1 MFKQLMILFGLIFC
15 IQNLY
20 SQNITGTWE
29 GLMSD
34 EYFKLSVKQQGSQLC
49 GQTFDVVIDNK
60 KNYCKAYCTGQY
72 DKTLQIWYLKGIQFI
87 ENSGEHVLMTIKIW
101 KTDNVNSKI
110 MMANI
115 TTSDSP
121 LDFFG
126 LETGE
131 NLWIRKISNTP
142 QKLAKKLPVCFQK
155 QKTIPE
161 KKIQIKK
168 DNEEKKK
175 KIEPL
180 TIKKIPEQQL
190 SIKDSLHNITIP
202 TKADPSKVSDM
213 FLFTEM
219 NNRQNNVVSKLT
231 VNTPKIELKI
241 YDNGIV
247 DNDTVSIFF
256 DNKLIVSHQK
266 LTAIPIKIEL
276 DVSDSNKTYELV
288 MFAENLGSFPPN
300 TALVVVTAGKKRYEF
315 HSSANLNEN
324 AKLQFNYH
332 PSTD

>member
-1 MFKQLMILFGLIFC
+1 MLKQLIILFGLFFFIH
-15 IQNLY
+15 NSY

-34 EYFKLSVKQQGSQLC
+34 EYFKLSVVQQGNQLC

-72 DKTLQIWYLKGIQFI
+72 DKILEIWYLKGIQFI

-101 KTDNVNSKI
+101 KTPNADSKI

-126 LETGE
+126 METGD
-131 NLWIRKISNTP
+131 NFWIRKTSNYP
-142 QKLAKKLPVCFQK
+142 QKLAGKLPVCFQNP
-155 QKTIPE
+155 QTVPE
-161 KKIQIKK
+161 KKNSRGKSTTEKKTKIDTSNHKIIATKTIKK
-168 DNEEKKK
+168 DTLSS
-175 KIEPL
+175 IL
-180 TIKKIPEQQL
+180 TISKPDT
-190 SIKDSLHNITIP
+190 SIESNSALY
-202 TKADPSKVSDM
+202 A
-213 FLFTEM
+213 EM
-219 NNRQNNVVSKLT
+219 NHRQNNVVSKLI

-256 DNKLIVSHQK
+256 DNKLIVSRQK
-266 LTAIPIKIEL
+266 LSAVPIKIEL
-276 DVSDSNKTYELV
+276 AVSDTNKTYELV
-288 MFAENLGSFPPN
+288 MFAENLGSIPPN
-300 TALVVVTAGKKRYEF
+300 TALVVVTAGKKRYEL

-324 AKLQFNYH
+324 AKLQFNYQ
-332 PSTD
+332 PASD

>member
-1 MFKQLMILFGLIFC
+1 MIKQLLIWFVLFFC
-15 IQNLY
+15 IQKSY

-34 EYFKLSVKQQGSQLC
+34 EYFKLSVIQQGNQLC
-49 GQTFDVVIDNK
+49 GQSFDVVIDNK
-60 KNYCKAYCTGQY
+60 KNYCKAYCSGQY
-72 DKTLQIWYLKGIQFI
+72 DRTLEIWYLKGIQFI

-115 TTSDSP
+115 TTSDTP

-131 NLWIRKISNTP
+131 NFLIRKISNSP
-142 QKLAKKLPVCFQK
+142 QKLAGKLPVCFQN
-155 QKTIPE
+155 QLTIPE
-161 KKIQIKK
+161 NKNQKENSIAG
-168 DNEEKKK
+168 KKK
-175 KIEPL
+175 KIE
-180 TIKKIPEQQL
+180 IMNKKITEEQPT
-190 SIKDSLHNITIP
+190 IRDSLINITIP
-202 TKADPSKVSDM
+202 TKADTSKASDM

-219 NNRQNNVVSKLT
+219 KNRQNNVVSKLI
-231 VNTPKIELKI
+231 VNTPKIQLNI

-247 DNDTVSIFF
+247 DNDTVSLFF

-266 LTAIPIKIEL
+266 LSAVPVKIEL

-288 MFAENLGSFPPN
+288 MFAENLGSIPPN
-300 TALVVVTAGKKRYEF
+300 TALVVVTAGKKRYEL

-324 AKLQFNYH
+324 AKLQFNYQ
-332 PSTD
+332 PTSD

>member
-1 MFKQLMILFGLIFC
+1 MFKQLMILFLLIFC
-15 IQNLY
+15 THNLH

-34 EYFKLSVKQQGSQLC
+34 EYFKLSVIQQGNQLC

-60 KNYCKAYCTGQY
+60 KNYCKAYCSGQY
-72 DKTLQIWYLKGIQFI
+72 DKTLEIWYLKGIQFI
-87 ENSGEHVLMTIKIW
+87 ENSGEHILMTIKIW
-101 KTDNVNSKI
+101 KTPNADSKI

-131 NLWIRKISNTP
+131 NFWIRKISNSP
-142 QKLAKKLPVCFQK
+142 QKLAGKLPVCFQNQQIVPENK
-155 QKTIPE
+155 KLKEKSTTE
-161 KKIQIKK
+161 KKIKRDSSIQK
-168 DNEEKKK
+168 NNAPK
-175 KIEPL
+175 KINQDSLSKPL
-180 TIKKIPEQQL
+180 TISKPDT
-190 SIKDSLHNITIP
+190 SIE
-202 TKADPSKVSDM
+202 SKNA
-213 FLFTEM
+213 LFTEM
-219 NNRQNNVVSKLT
+219 NHRQNNVVSKLI

-266 LTAIPIKIEL
+266 LSAVPIKIEL
-276 DVSDSNKTYELV
+276 DVSDSNKTFELV
-288 MFAENLGSFPPN
+288 MFAENLGSIPPN
-300 TALVVVTAGKKRYEF
+300 TALVVVTAGKKRYEL

-324 AKLQFNYH
+324 AKLQFNYQ
-332 PSTD
+332 PISD

>member
-1 MFKQLMILFGLIFC
+1 MLKQLTIWLVCVIGFHQC
-15 IQNLY
+15 I
-20 SQNITGTWE
+20 SQNISGTWE

-34 EYFKLSVKQQGSQLC
+34 EYFKLSVVQHGNQLC

-72 DKTLQIWYLKGIQFI
+72 DNTLEIWYLKGFQFI
-87 ENSGEHVLMTIKIW
+87 ENSGEHLLMTIKIW
-101 KTDNVNSKI
+101 KTANADSKI

-115 TTSDSP
+115 TTSDTP

-131 NLWIRKISNTP
+131 NFWIRKISNTP
-142 QKLAKKLPVCFQK
+142 QKLAGKLPVCFQNQQTVK
-155 QKTIPE
+155 ENKNQKGKGTDI
-161 KKIQIKK
+161 
-168 DNEEKKK
+168 KKK
-175 KIEPL
+175 KIDS
-180 TIKKIPEQQL
+180 TIKKNPTEKIIQ
-190 SIKDSLHNITIP
+190 KDSLLKPNSSVKTD
-202 TKADPSKVSDM
+202 TLNTNNKN
-213 FLFTEM
+213 LLTEM
-219 NNRQNNVVSKLT
+219 NNRQNNIVSKLT
-231 VNTPKIELKI
+231 VNSPKIELKI

-266 LTAIPIKIEL
+266 LSAVPIKIDL
-276 DVSDSNKTYELV
+276 DVSDINKTYELV
-288 MFAENLGSFPPN
+288 MFAENLGSIPPN
-300 TALVVVTAGKKRYEF
+300 TALIVVTAGKKRYEL

-324 AKLQFNYH
+324 AQLQFNYQ

>member
-1 MFKQLMILFGLIFC
+1 MFFC
-15 IQNLY
+15 IQKSY

-34 EYFKLSVKQQGSQLC
+34 EYFKLSVIQQGNQLC
-49 GQTFDVVIDNK
+49 GQSFDVVIDNK
-60 KNYCKAYCTGQY
+60 KNYCKAYCSGQY
-72 DKTLQIWYLKGIQFI
+72 DRTLEIWYLKGIQFI

-115 TTSDSP
+115 TTSDTP

-131 NLWIRKISNTP
+131 NFLIRKISNSP
-142 QKLAKKLPVCFQK
+142 QKLAGKLPVCFQN
-155 QKTIPE
+155 QLTIPE
-161 KKIQIKK
+161 NKNQKENSIAG
-168 DNEEKKK
+168 KKK
-175 KIEPL
+175 KIE
-180 TIKKIPEQQL
+180 IMNKKITEEQPT
-190 SIKDSLHNITIP
+190 IRDSLINITIP
-202 TKADPSKVSDM
+202 TKADTSKASDM

-219 NNRQNNVVSKLT
+219 KNRQNNVVSKLI
-231 VNTPKIELKI
+231 VNTPKIQLNI

-247 DNDTVSIFF
+247 DNDTVSLFF

-266 LTAIPIKIEL
+266 LSAVPVKIEL

-288 MFAENLGSFPPN
+288 MFAENLGSIPPN
-300 TALVVVTAGKKRYEF
+300 TALVVVTAGKKRYEL

-324 AKLQFNYH
+324 AKLQFNYQ
-332 PSTD
+332 PTSD

>member
-1 MFKQLMILFGLIFC
+1 MIKQLLIWFVLFFC
-15 IQNLY
+15 IQKSY

-34 EYFKLSVKQQGSQLC
+34 EYFKLSVIQQGNQLC
-49 GQTFDVVIDNK
+49 GQSFDVVIDNK
-60 KNYCKAYCTGQY
+60 KNYCKAYCSGQY
-72 DKTLQIWYLKGIQFI
+72 DRTLEIWYLKGIQFI

-115 TTSDSP
+115 TTSDTP

-131 NLWIRKISNTP
+131 NFLIRKISNSP
-142 QKLAKKLPVCFQK
+142 QKLAGKLPVCFQN
-155 QKTIPE
+155 QLTIPE
-161 KKIQIKK
+161 NKNQKENSIAG
-168 DNEEKKK
+168 KKK
-175 KIEPL
+175 KIE
-180 TIKKIPEQQL
+180 IMNKKITEEQPT
-190 SIKDSLHNITIP
+190 IRDSLLDNTNP
-202 TKADPSKVSDM
+202 TKADTSKASDM

-219 NNRQNNVVSKLT
+219 KNRQNNVVSKLI
-231 VNTPKIELKI
+231 VNTPKIQLNI

-247 DNDTVSIFF
+247 DNDTVSLFF

-266 LTAIPIKIEL
+266 LSAVPVKIEL

-288 MFAENLGSFPPN
+288 MFAENLGSIPPN
-300 TALVVVTAGKKRYEF
+300 TALVVVTAGKKRYEL

-324 AKLQFNYH
+324 AKLQFNYQ
-332 PSTD
+332 PTSD

>member
-110 MMANI
+110 MRANI

-155 QKTIPE
+155 QQTIPE

-168 DNEEKKK
+168 DIIVQSQNYDLAAKLKDEENVL
-175 KIEPL
+175 IEKLRLLNFNDTTTEILFFTP
-180 TIKKIPEQQL
+180 IKKSVIEVKQFQNKL
-190 SIKDSLHNITIP
+190 FNK
-202 TKADPSKVSDM
+202 M
-213 FLFTEM
+213 FL
-219 NNRQNNVVSKLT
+219 K
-231 VNTPKIELKI
+231 
-241 YDNGIV
+241 Y
-247 DNDTVSIFF
+247 
-256 DNKLIVSHQK
+256 
-266 LTAIPIKIEL
+266 
-276 DVSDSNKTYELV
+276 
-288 MFAENLGSFPPN
+288 
-300 TALVVVTAGKKRYEF
+300 
-315 HSSANLNEN
+315 LN
-324 AKLQFNYH
+324 FNI
-332 PSTD
+332 